1 MRFFS
6 FISSCIET
14 IQVKVF
20 NKGTLKNH
28 ILIKYLLKDNIL
40 IYAFYNTYYTD
51 PDFYGINS
59 IKEVY
64 SLLNEAIGPVCCSEF
79 KILRNCK
86 LL

>member
-1 MRFFS
+1 MFTVR
-6 FISSCIET
+6 
-14 IQVKVF
+14 VK
-20 NKGTLKNH
+20 
-28 ILIKYLLKDNIL
+28 ILSRYKLTFKYFLKDNIL
-40 IYAFYNTYYTD
+40 IYAFYNVYYTD

-64 SLLNEAIGPVCCSEF
+64 SLLNEAIGPVFCSEF